1 MTPSMQF
8 QTTYGAPA
16 PLPPPPIRIDPNAP
30 LYASE
35 DAVVASLSSNECIFQ
50 VKRTGEAHVM
60 TFQVLQAL
68 DQCHE
73 FRTLDEHVARIM
85 TGVQGLGQQ
94 RDAVMRVLGS
104 LIQRGLLVSDSSYLQ
119 RLTQAPAREKAPLRA
134 VFIRACDRPA
144 QLSRLLDSLADYER
158 RFRAGRPYVVL
169 DDSRDKT
176 ALDRHRDL
184 VREFAR
190 QTGCKLTYVG
200 PAERAR
206 LVERIGKA
214 LPNQRDVA
222 SRLMLPGND
231 GRFGGGRNWNLATL
245 LGAGGRMIL
254 LDDDQRLPLRR
265 ESDVK
270 PGFDPGLSGEQITHF
285 YATADQAQGAGEDI
299 LEDPFDAHLAHC
311 GASLSEI
318 LADGAFPLSRET
330 LRGVNVNR
338 LAHLQPDAQVLATL
352 GGTYGSARSESALW
366 LYHLDSTARAE
377 LWSTR
382 EDYLRNVEGQHL
394 WSSARQARAV
404 TVAAY
409 SPFAIDNEALLPWTN
424 PVGRGED
431 RLFSTLAHFC
441 NPNALVLEL
450 PLAIGHVQESAR
462 KRSGYT
468 RTAMTPRV
476 NHFVADFVQR
486 QFGLSVAEDVD
497 QRLGY
502 FGSMLR
508 DLAGAS
514 TKARVAHLHEY
525 LSYVRSV
532 TVDGLQQQ
540 FEAAT
545 DAPVYWQAD
554 VRAIIEANGRA
565 LIAKSPPRLGDWAEN
580 LDEAGCAQAL
590 RDEAETMASY
600 CDAWPRLWNYA
611 RDQGE
616 RLLGA
621 V

>member
-1 MTPSMQF
+1 MQF

-119 RLTQAPAREKAPLRA
+119 RLTEVPAREKAALRG

-222 SRLMLPGND
+222 ARLMLPGND
-231 GRFGGGRNWNLATL
+231 NRFGGGRNWNLATL

-254 LDDDQRLPLRR
+254 LDDDQRLSLRR
-265 ESDVK
+265 ENGVK
-270 PGFDPGLSGEQITHF
+270 PGFDPVLSGEQITHF
-285 YATADQAQGAGEDI
+285 YATADQARGAGEEI

-311 GASLSEI
+311 GASLGEI
-318 LADGAFPLSRET
+318 LSGGAFPLSRES
-330 LRGVNVNR
+330 LRGINVNR
-338 LAHLQPDAQVLATL
+338 LAHLQPEAQILATL
-352 GGTYGSARSESALW
+352 GGTFGSARSESAVW

-377 LWSTR
+377 FCATR
-382 EDYLRNVEGQHL
+382 EDYLRNVEAQHL
-394 WSSARQARAV
+394 WNSTRQARAI

-409 SPFAIDNEALLPWTN
+409 SPFAMDNQALLPWTN

-450 PLAIGHVQESAR
+450 PLAIAHEQAAAR

-514 TKARVAHLHEY
+514 AKARVAHLHEY

-565 LIAKSPPRLGDWAEN
+565 LIAKNPPRLGDWPEN

-590 RDEAETMASY
+590 REEAETMASY
-600 CDAWPRLWNYA
+600 SDAWPRLWNYA